1 MNQKKQL
8 ETFLFSTAGVVV
20 MFLIVVAVY
29 VIAGAFK
36 ARIDLTQE
44 KLYTLSPGTKAIL
57 NKLDTPV
64 EIRFYCTQDSKEM
77 PVQLKSYAERVEDLL
92 NEYKKNSRG
101 NIQLKKLDPKPDSDA
116 EDSANLDG
124 VEGVAAGN
132 GLAIGADK
140 VYLGLAISQLDAKVA
155 I

>member
-1 MNQKKQL
+1 MTQKKQL
-8 ETFLFSTAGVVV
+8 ETFLFSAAGVAV
-20 MFLIVVAVY
+20 MFLILVAVY
-29 VIAGAFK
+29 VIAGVFK
-36 ARIDLTQE
+36 ARFDLTQE

-57 NKLDTPV
+57 KKLDTPL

-77 PVQLKSYAERVEDLL
+77 PVQLKTYAERVEDLL

-124 VEGVAAGN
+124 VEGVALNMAS
-132 GLAIGADK
+132 DK
-140 VYLGLAISQLDAKVA
+140 VFLGVA